1 VQVVAALSAVLVRVL
16 QPEQPLRGELAEQLV
31 GEPAVVLPLL
41 RVWRELALDEA
52 ADRLSQLFVL
62 VGEGGRGW
70 RHRSREGGCMP
81 NLAQSGY
88 IDCVRRTTLD
98 IDEDMLAKAREIL
111 GTRGVKDTVDE
122 ALREVVRREAG
133 KRLIAWY
140 KENEDLHNPE
150 IMERAWP
157 RPPIS

>member
-1 VQVVAALSAVLVRVL
+1 MHS
-16 QPEQPLRGELAEQLV
+16 
-31 GEPAVVLPLL
+31 
-41 RVWRELALDEA
+41 
-52 ADRLSQLFVL
+52 
-62 VGEGGRGW
+62 
-70 RHRSREGGCMP
+70 
-81 NLAQSGY
+81 LAQQGY

-133 KRLIAWY
+133 KRIIKWL

-157 RPPIS
+157 QPPIS

>member
-1 VQVVAALSAVLVRVL
+1 
-16 QPEQPLRGELAEQLV
+16 
-31 GEPAVVLPLL
+31 
-41 RVWRELALDEA
+41 
-52 ADRLSQLFVL
+52 
-62 VGEGGRGW
+62 
-70 RHRSREGGCMP
+70 M
-81 NLAQSGY
+81 
-88 IDCVRRTTLD
+88 RRTTLD
-98 IDEDMLAKAREIL
+98 IDEDMLSKAREIL

-140 KENEDLHNPE
+140 KDNEDFSNPE

>member
-1 VQVVAALSAVLVRVL
+1 MPDLAA
-16 QPEQPLRGELAEQLV
+16 P
-31 GEPAVVLPLL
+31 
-41 RVWRELALDEA
+41 
-52 ADRLSQLFVL
+52 
-62 VGEGGRGW
+62 
-70 RHRSREGGCMP
+70 
-81 NLAQSGY
+81 GY

-122 ALREVVRREAG
+122 ALREVVRGEAG